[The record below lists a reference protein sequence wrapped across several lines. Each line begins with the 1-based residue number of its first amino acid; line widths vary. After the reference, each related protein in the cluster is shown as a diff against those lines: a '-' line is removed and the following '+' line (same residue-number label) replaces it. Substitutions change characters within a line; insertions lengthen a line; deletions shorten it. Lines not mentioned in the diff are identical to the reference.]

1 MVYVVIRKTQKIH
14 KNESVARDLT
24 LYKRLIY
31 LNFSI
36 KDYMKVILIIYKH
49 YVQINEW
56 RWVTN
61 LNAFI

>member
-1 MVYVVIRKTQKIH
+1 MVYVVIRKTQKIR

-36 KDYMKVILIIYKH
+36 KDYMEVVLIIYKH

-56 RWVTN
+56 
-61 LNAFI
+61 L